1 MDHERWAMKPMR
13 VNQPV
18 RSWLA
23 KRSLA
28 SQVLLLQV
36 AVIALAIAA
45 GAALAWLDARHDS
58 VQSARQRTLG
68 AAETFAHS
76 PDVLAALRTKDPAAV
91 LQPMAES
98 VRRATGVDFVVV
110 MSPDGVRYSHPNP
123 ALIGGHF
130 VGNIQPAL
138 AGRPFT
144 ETFTGTLG
152 PSVRTVVP
160 VPGDGRP
167 VEGLVA
173 VGITQAKISSE
184 LTRQI
189 PAFLGLVALFL
200 AMAAFGSLLVSRRM
214 QRFTHGLGPVELT
227 RLYEHH
233 DAVLHAMREGLLVLD
248 RDRKL
253 LLINDEG
260 ARLLGLGSDA
270 EGRPVAE
277 FRVPGG
283 LDEILTSGRP
293 VHDEIHL
300 TTEAVVVVNQAPV
313 TRRGRVFGTVVTLR
327 DHTELQ
333 ALTGELDSVRS
344 LAELLKSQAHES
356 ANRLHA
362 VVTLIELGRPEA
374 AVEFATAELA
384 AAQHLADQLLG
395 VVEEPVL
402 VALLLGKAAE
412 AAERGVELIVTDDT
426 VVGATLIDPRDLVTM
441 VGNLIDN
448 AIDATLSVPAPRRVT
463 VTVRQDGTDL
473 FVRLADTG
481 PGLGEE
487 QVEQAFRRGWSTKP
501 VAGLQRPQGR
511 GLGLALVRQTVTR
524 HDGRIEVAND
534 GGAVFTIRLPL
545 PVAADGGP

>member
-1 MDHERWAMKPMR
+1 MKPTG
-13 VNQPV
+13 VHQPI

-23 KRSLA
+23 RRSLA
-28 SQVLLLQV
+28 SQMLLLQV
-36 AVIALAIAA
+36 AVVALAVA
-45 GAALAWLDARHDS
+45 GAAALAWLDARRDS
-58 VQSARQRTLG
+58 AESARQRALG
-68 AAETFAHS
+68 VAETFAHT
-76 PDVLAALRTKDPAAV
+76 PDVLAALRAEDPAAR

-110 MSPDGVRYSHPNP
+110 MRPDRMRYSHPNP
-123 ALIGGHF
+123 SLIGGRF
-130 VGNIQPAL
+130 IGTIEPAL

-152 PSVRTVVP
+152 PSVRAVVP

-184 LTRQI
+184 LSRQV
-189 PAFLGLVALFL
+189 PALLSLVALFL
-200 AMAAFGSLLVSRRM
+200 GLAAFASLLVSRRM
-214 QRFTHGLGPVELT
+214 QRFTHGLNPVELT

-248 RDRKL
+248 RDRRL
-253 LLINDEG
+253 LLVNDEG
-260 ARLLGLGSDA
+260 ARLLGLGPEA
-270 EGRPVAE
+270 EGRLAAELGVA
-277 FRVPGG
+277 GDLG
-283 LDEILTSGRP
+283 EILTSGRD

-313 TRRGRVFGTVVTLR
+313 HRRRHAFGTVVTLR

-356 ANRLHA
+356 ANRLHS

-374 AVEFATAELA
+374 AVEFATTELV
-384 AAQHLADQLLG
+384 AAQRLTDQLLG
-395 VVEEPVL
+395 AVEEPVL

-412 AAERGVELIVTDDT
+412 AADRGVDLVVTDDS
-426 VVGATLIDPRDLVTM
+426 VVRATPIDPRDLVTV

-448 AIDATLSVPAPRRVT
+448 AVDAALAAPAPRRVT
-463 VTVRQDGTDL
+463 VTVRQDEREL
-473 FVRLADTG
+473 VVRLADTG
-481 PGLGEE
+481 PGLHRDL
-487 QVEQAFRRGWSTKP
+487 VEQAFHRGWTTK
-501 VAGLQRPQGR
+501 AASGQQRPHGR
-511 GLGLALVRQTVTR
+511 GLGLALVRQVVDR
-524 HDGRIEVAND
+524 YAGSIEVAND
-534 GGAVFTIRLPL
+534 GGAVFTVRLTL
-545 PVAADGGP
+545 PATVDGGP